1 MSIILNGTTGITST
15 GITETSDGNVGIGT
29 GSPDSKL
36 HVLSTTLPQLKI
48 DYNGTYYSTISN
60 NGVLNVVDPGTDN
73 KWVFLR
79 NGTEQMRILP
89 SGGITFNGD
98 TAAANALDDYEEGT
112 FTTAVAGAVNATA
125 ISLLVG
131 NYIKIGGQ
139 VTVFAKF
146 GFTVTTANT
155 YTYWYFILPFA
166 SASINDNAGACIENN
181 GGRIGAV
188 STYGSS
194 YSVAYVVFPSASEVP
209 SGTTSCYISYT
220 YRA

>member
-1 MSIILNGTTGITST
+1 MSIVLNGTTGITTPDVSVT
-15 GITETSDGNVGIGT
+15 AQSSDIVTSGNIEAVNA
-29 GSPDSKL
+29 
-36 HVLSTTLPQLKI
+36 TL
-48 DYNGTYYSTISN
+48 
-60 NGVLNVVDPGTDN
+60 
-73 KWVFLR
+73 
-79 NGTEQMRILP
+79 
-89 SGGITFNGD
+89 SGGVYVGG
-98 TAAANALDDYEEGT
+98 TAAANKLDDYEEGT

-155 YTYWYFILPFA
+155 YTYWYFTLPFA
-166 SASINDNAGACIENN
+166 PASINDNAGACIENN
-181 GGRIGAV
+181 VGRQGAV

-194 YSVAYVVFPSASEVP
+194 YSAAYVIFPSASEVP